1 MSASPNDRPELHA
14 GESDLSRTYIRVL
27 LVEVIVITSLFWLG
41 RYFG

>member
-1 MSASPNDRPELHA
+1 MSAAPNDRPGVHA

-27 LVEVIVITSLFWLG
+27 LVEVLVITSLFFLG